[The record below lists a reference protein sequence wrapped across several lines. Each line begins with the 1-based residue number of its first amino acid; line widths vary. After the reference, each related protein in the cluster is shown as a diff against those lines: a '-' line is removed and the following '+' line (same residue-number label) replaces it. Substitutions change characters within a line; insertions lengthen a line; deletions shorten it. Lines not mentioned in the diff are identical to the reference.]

1 MVARRE
7 LISERE
13 ERRALGLAARQP
25 ASAGKLADLLAT
37 LGKRVVAAALED
49 RRVQRRLAET
59 RYRVIGVD
67 YAEEKPSGSARD
79 PVRLAEVGFY
89 DYDRDVLVVAVV
101 RPRTGAVMRL
111 EERKGLQPAPSHE
124 EVERA
129 RELALSDPKLARLRR
144 RRDMRVSALPAEAPH
159 DLHRRVHV
167 YFASGGR
174 RAQPLGDAVVDLSA
188 DRIVS
193 VMPRER
199 R

>member
-1 MVARRE
+1 
-7 LISERE
+7 
-13 ERRALGLAARQP
+13 
-25 ASAGKLADLLAT
+25 
-37 LGKRVVAAALED
+37 VVAAALED
-49 RRVQRRLAET
+49 RKVQRRLAET

-67 YAEEKPSGSARD
+67 YAEEKPSGSARE
-79 PVRLAEVGFY
+79 PEVGFY

-101 RPRTGAVMRL
+101 APRTGAVMRL

-144 RRDMRVSALPAEAPH
+144 RRDLRVSALPAEAPH

-193 VMPRER
+193 MTPSEQR
-199 R
+199 